1 MSNFAE
7 LLSENVSPEGFHWD
21 KDAITE
27 GGHAISVQSTA
38 RLSLCL
44 VHAYTSTHIRKKRRR
59 SKYKKVC
66 NFCTIWFSGS
76 IFHDMKIPKLPTGQK
91 CCLHRFCSIYETGS
105 VAI

>member
-44 VHAYTSTHIRKKRRR
+44 VHAYTSTHIRKKEEEANI
-59 SKYKKVC
+59 KK
-66 NFCTIWFSGS
+66 FAISAQFGFQDPFS
-76 IFHDMKIPKLPTGQK
+76 MT
-91 CCLHRFCSIYETGS
+91 
-105 VAI
+105 